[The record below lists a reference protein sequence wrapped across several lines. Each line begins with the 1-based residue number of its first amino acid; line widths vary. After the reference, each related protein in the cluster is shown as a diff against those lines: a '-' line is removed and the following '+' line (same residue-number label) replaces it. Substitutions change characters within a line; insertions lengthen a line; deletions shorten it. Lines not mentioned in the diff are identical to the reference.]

1 MSTPLVQAQYGSYA
15 AAQTE
20 KDTAYNERV
29 ASAFGYTTE
38 DLVSIPQNA
47 NLGVSCG
54 NPIAMAGLKEGEVVI
69 DMGSGAGMDVFIA
82 ARKVGPTGKVIGIDM
97 TQEMLDLATKNAL
110 KGNYSNVEF
119 IKSYIHSTPT
129 LAANTANV
137 ITSNCVL
144 NLLPPA
150 QKPAVFTEMFRLLK
164 PSGRVAVSDILAR
177 KPLPEDIKASAALY
191 IGCVGGASLV
201 EEYQA
206 WMKDAGFEDVVI
218 VDTKKD
224 LNIYKEGIINVSG
237 TDTDA
242 GEKKKSCCKPAPKA
256 CCGAPEVTSNVAG
269 IADYDLNEFAGAFQI
284 YAVKPAVAA

>member
-1 MSTPLVQAQYGSYA
+1 MSTALVQAQYGSYA

-20 KDTAYNERV
+20 NDAAYNERV
-29 ASAFGYTTE
+29 ASAFGYTAE

-69 DMGSGAGMDVFIA
+69 DMGCGAGMDVFIA

-97 TQEMLDLATKNAL
+97 TQEMLDLAAKNAL
-110 KGNYSNVEF
+110 KGNYTNVEF

-129 LAANTANV
+129 LPASTAHV

-144 NLLPPA
+144 NLLPA
-150 QKPAVFTEMFRLLK
+150 THKPAVFTEMFRLLQ
-164 PSGRVAVSDILAR
+164 PSGRIAISDILAR
-177 KPLPEDIKASAALY
+177 KPLPEAVKASAALY
-191 IGCVGGASLV
+191 IGCVAGASLV

-206 WMKDAGFEDVVI
+206 WMKDAGFEDVMI

-224 LNIYKEGIINVSG
+224 LNIYKEGIINAAG
-237 TDTDA
+237 A
-242 GEKKKSCCKPAPKA
+242 GEKKKGSCCKPAPKA
-256 CCGAPEVTSNVAG
+256 CCGAAPEVAPKAAG

-284 YAVKPAVAA
+284 YAVKPAAAA